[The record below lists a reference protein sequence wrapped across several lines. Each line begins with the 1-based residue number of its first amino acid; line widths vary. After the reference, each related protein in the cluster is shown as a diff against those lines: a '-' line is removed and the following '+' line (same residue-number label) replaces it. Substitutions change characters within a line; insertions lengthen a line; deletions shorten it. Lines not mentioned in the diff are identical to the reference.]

1 MGLLG
6 SLWNGAKK
14 LFYIVKEKIK
24 SAIVKVK
31 NAMTRF
37 FEKAHELLKTVINKL
52 ASKVRG
58 IILGA
63 AHFFR
68 KIGNKYQEGTRNYSL
83 EEEIGEWNETTVTR
97 EITLEDVPP
106 KYRTMDDEFEI
117 DDTKELDAALEY

>member
-24 SAIVKVK
+24 SGFVKIK

-58 IILGA
+58 VILGA

-97 EITLEDVPP
+97 EIPLEDVPP
-106 KYRTMDDEFEI
+106 KYRTMDEEFEV
-117 DDTKELDAALEY
+117 DDTEELDAALEY